1 MQSMYRCTEPE
12 EWVPHMRHMLD
23 SSESIVEF
31 VEDITESEFRSD
43 RRTRG
48 AVRLEI
54 VIIAEAAGRLPDEVR
69 AQLGDIP
76 WHDVRGMRN
85 RIVHEYDKVDDEEVW
100 RTATTDIPVLI
111 SALREVLAEH
121 GE

>member
-1 MQSMYRCTEPE
+1 MYRCTEPG
-12 EWVPHMRHMLD
+12 EWLPHMRHMLA
-23 SSESIVEF
+23 SSASIVEF
-31 VEDITESEFRSD
+31 VEDLTEGGFRSD
-43 RRTRG
+43 RRTRR
-48 AVRLEI
+48 AVQLEI

-100 RTATTDIPVLI
+100 RAATTDIPVLI
-111 SALREVLAEH
+111 AALREVLAEY